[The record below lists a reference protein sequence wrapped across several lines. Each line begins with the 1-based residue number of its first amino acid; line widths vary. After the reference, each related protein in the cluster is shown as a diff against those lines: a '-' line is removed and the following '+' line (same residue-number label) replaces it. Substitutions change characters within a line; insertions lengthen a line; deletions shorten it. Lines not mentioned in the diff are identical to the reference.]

1 MLFHIM
7 MTVTCMFTGSSSYV
21 VQIKRFVGDRVFAVI
36 PAATGRGTYLTRD
49 TTMLAHSEANQ
60 NAPAN
65 TANRRSVWRRTALET

>member
-21 VQIKRFVGDRVFAVI
+21 VQIKRCVRDRVFAVI

-49 TTMLAHSEANQ
+49 NNISLMAN
-60 NAPAN
+60 
-65 TANRRSVWRRTALET
+65 NRLRQTGLG